1 MPIVERAGL
10 DDLGD
15 DVKRAEEHGAAEAD
29 PQRPGHDA
37 GKECAGAALLDD
49 GAERGEDPRI
59 DRLASGVRLNEIP
72 YIPWL
77 A

>member
-1 MPIVERAGL
+1 MPIVERARL

-15 DVKRAEEHGAAEAD
+15 DVKRAEEHGTAEAD

-37 GKECAGAALLDD
+37 SKECAGAALLDD
-49 GAERGEDPRI
+49 RAERGEDPRI
-59 DRLASGVRLNEIP
+59 DRLAPRMRLNEIP